1 MYEVRLPNACSNRIL
16 VSISLILLLCTVSK
30 LSVLPSPIP
39 RLKLDCLMHVTLTP
53 APRLKDLTWNQML
66 AGTYSSLKID
76 YLILWE
82 SSNSKLV

>member
-30 LSVLPSPIP
+30 LSLLLSPIL

-53 APRLKDLTWNQML
+53 APRLKDLTWSQML
-66 AGTYSSLKID
+66 AGTYSSLK
-76 YLILWE
+76 LTT
-82 SSNSKLV
+82 